1 MRLAWGAA
9 QRAHAHPQH
18 SVEGHETERVL
29 DLSPDTQVLAERTVP
44 QGRLLRVLV
53 PHGEESGHIASDGP
67 QGVEQGCLHS
77 GLEEQQVHV
86 NLL

>member
-1 MRLAWGAA
+1 MPIPSIRWRDMRQKGSWICL
-9 QRAHAHPQH
+9 QTHK
-18 SVEGHETERVL
+18 
-29 DLSPDTQVLAERTVP
+29 RTVP
-44 QGRLLRVLV
+44 QGRPLRVLV

-67 QGVEQGCLHS
+67 ERVEQGCLHS